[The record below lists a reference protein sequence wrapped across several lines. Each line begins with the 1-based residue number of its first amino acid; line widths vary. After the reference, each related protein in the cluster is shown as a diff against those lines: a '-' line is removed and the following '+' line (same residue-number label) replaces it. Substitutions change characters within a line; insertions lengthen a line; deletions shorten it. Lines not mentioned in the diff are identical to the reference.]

1 MFRCFLRNFNTPAI
15 RRFTTGTK
23 MLTVMPP
30 KRDKPITRRGPVTW
44 RSAGITAA
52 IGAGLVGFM
61 VYVKNEK
68 DTAIAKERKR
78 QLGKASIGGE
88 FELIDSEVIH

>member
-1 MFRCFLRNFNTPAI
+1 
-15 RRFTTGTK
+15 
-23 MLTVMPP
+23 MPP

-88 FELIDSEVIH
+88 FELIDSEVIYPL